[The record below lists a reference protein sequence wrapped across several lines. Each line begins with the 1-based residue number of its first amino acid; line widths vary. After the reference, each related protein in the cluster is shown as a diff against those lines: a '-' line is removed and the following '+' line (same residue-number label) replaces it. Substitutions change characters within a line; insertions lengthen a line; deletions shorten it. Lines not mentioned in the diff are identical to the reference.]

1 MDFKYCDMYHL
12 VQDVFKIAL
21 SNGKAMTIRKKH
33 LLFFFFLFLPAS
45 VVCKEYRVAVF
56 DYDIRSTGEI
66 TIAKHIEKQLRNNTG
81 LRFHEINH
89 FNGEENQNK
98 TMDVLTGLDSEK
110 YDLIITISSDAMIP
124 AHHTISRTPLLFTNI
139 NNPRFF
145 GIQNPNRPGRN
156 MSGVTYYVPA
166 AKQIALFQ
174 KIMGEKLCKLGMIF
188 DKHAKSRRA
197 ELWEFR
203 SVARKMEIT
212 NKIVLVDAPEN
223 LPDATKKLLSCHV
236 DAIVVTSSDKIYDH
250 FESMIDMCT
259 NQKIPIFSV
268 NKKGVEKGAIAAFA
282 SDYKAMVDEC
292 LIPMA
297 IEVLD
302 KGVNPGVMPVRSLK
316 NPSIYLNLTQ
326 SKKLGLIIPDEV
338 LKIASKIY

>member
-1 MDFKYCDMYHL
+1 MLLNKLPYSDCFIDHSASMEKT
-12 VQDVFKIAL
+12 V
-21 SNGKAMTIRKKH
+21 TIRKTY
-33 LLFFFFLFLPAS
+33 LLFFLILCFPLSA
-45 VVCKEYRVAVF
+45 VCKEYRVAVF
-56 DYDIRSTGEI
+56 DYDIRSTGKI
-66 TIAKHIEKQLRNNTG
+66 TIAEHIEKQLRNTN

-89 FNGEENQNK
+89 FNGEENQK
-98 TMDVLTGLDSEK
+98 KAMDVLAGLDSK
-110 YDLIITISSDAMIP
+110 NYDLIITITSDSMIP
-124 AHHTISRTPLLFTNI
+124 AIHTISRTPLLFTNI

-145 GIQNPNRPGRN
+145 GIQNPRRPGRN
-156 MSGVTYYVPA
+156 MSGVTYYVPV

-203 SVARKMEIT
+203 SVTQKMKIT
-212 NKIVLVDAPEN
+212 SKIVLVDKSEN
-223 LPDATKKLLSCHV
+223 LPEAAKKLFASHV

-250 FESMIDMCT
+250 FESIIDICT

-268 NKKGVEKGAIAAFA
+268 NKNGVAKGAIAAFA
-282 SDYKAMVDEC
+282 CDYYMMVDEC

-302 KGVNPGVMPVRSLK
+302 KGVNPGTMPVRSLK

-326 SKKLGLIIPDEV
+326 SKKLGLIIPDEI